1 MRELKPSI
9 CFVDDDQD
17 LLDGLRRSL
26 TSRRDLW
33 DMHFYTSPREVLERV
48 QTTPFDLLVSDLQ
61 MPELT
66 GHELIARMMATE
78 SCSQTQYIV
87 LSGSGNFSAALSVI
101 NELNV
106 FKFLQKPIDKYG
118 LIEAVEE
125 AFKNRHVKSNPHN
138 YAETALSI
146 ITAAVI
152 VVSKECRVLYSNPAG
167 SDLLQKKSG
176 LTVGVDN
183 ICRASRS
190 SDTYLLH
197 EMIEQ
202 AINDKEDCVRW
213 LTVKSDHDEP
223 PLNLVAIPQGNHETS
238 DERTV
243 LILSRAVESTSSL
256 NPEVLQSMFGLTP
269 AEAAITYTIT
279 QGCNLDEAAR
289 RSGIT
294 VSSARTYL
302 KRIFGKTGVNRQ
314 ADLIKMVLSS
324 PAAIVKKYA

>member
-1 MRELKPSI
+1 MCKLKPSI

-26 TSRRDLW
+26 TVQRDVW
-33 DMHFYTSPREVLERV
+33 DMHFYASPLDVLERA
-48 QTTPFDLLVSDLQ
+48 QITPFDLLVSDLQ
-61 MPELT
+61 MPELS
-66 GHELIARMMATE
+66 GQQLIAQMMAIE
-78 SCSQTQYIV
+78 NCSQTQYII
-87 LSGSGNFSAALSVI
+87 LSGSDNFSAALNVI

-106 FKFLQKPIDKYG
+106 FRFLQKPISRQG
-118 LIEAVEE
+118 LVEAVEAALE
-125 AFKNRHVKSNPHN
+125 RSQSVPISHN

-152 VVSKECRVLYSNPAG
+152 VVSKENRILYSNSAG
-167 SDLLQKKSG
+167 SDLLQKRSG
-176 LTVGVDN
+176 LIVGIDN

-190 SDTYLLH
+190 DDSYLLH

-213 LTVKSDHDEP
+213 LTIKCDQDEP
-223 PLNLVAIPQGNHETS
+223 LLNLVAIPQGNHETGE
-238 DERTV
+238 ERTV
-243 LILSRAVESTSSL
+243 LLLSRAVENASSL

-269 AEAAITYTIT
+269 AEAVITYTIT

-314 ADLIKMVLSS
+314 ADLMKMVLSS
-324 PAAIVKKYA
+324 PAAIVKRYA